1 MIMSIFGFENKII
14 FTEDEINILEI
25 YDKKLFTNFINCIN
39 EQCNHIADEDNKIVL
54 MQDDERLKI
63 DRYVYL
69 LTDVFNIDFNSK
81 KIVNK
86 IYTILSQ
93 NLKNRQDDELENIT
107 LKLRNYLIEEI
118 NELPFEF
125 NIESEIEINDL
136 LKCFNVVIDTS
147 CYTSIVEKIEYII
160 NILSTLNIAD
170 ILIIPNLKTF
180 LSEEELLEIYKYA
193 IYNNVRLLLIENSH
207 SEKILKYENKNIIDE
222 NFDEF

>member
-147 CYTSIVEKIEYII
+147 YYNSIVEKIEYII

-180 LSEEELLEIYKYA
+180 LSEEELLEIYKYT